1 MKFKKIKK
9 NLYKVALL
17 GSIPLYLKVER
28 EFIRIVQPILNDGKK
43 FEEEDYFGK
52 SFPQEIVIHKENIK
66 EVWKFLG
73 KLLITE
79 NLK

>member
-1 MKFKKIKK
+1 MTFKEIKE
-9 NLYKVALL
+9 NLYKLQL
-17 GSIPLYLKVER
+17 GTEFPIYIKVEK
-28 EFIRIVQPILNDGKK
+28 EFIRIVQPILNNGKT

-52 SFPQEIVIHKENIK
+52 TFPQEIVIHKNTLK

-73 KLLITE
+73 KFLITE